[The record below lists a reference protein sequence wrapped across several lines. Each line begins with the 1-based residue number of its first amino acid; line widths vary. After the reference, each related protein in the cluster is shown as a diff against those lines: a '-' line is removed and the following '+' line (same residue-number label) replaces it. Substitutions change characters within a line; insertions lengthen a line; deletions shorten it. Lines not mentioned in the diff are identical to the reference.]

1 MNSHSAEHNLDI
13 VMCIDGNARISSKWD
28 KISRWD
34 RSVLCSSEKI
44 PDISEFGASALVDFT
59 A

>member
-13 VMCIDGNARISSKWD
+13 VMCIDGSARMSSKWD

-44 PDISEFGASALVDFT
+44 PDISELGTSALVDFT